1 MHFLLRY
8 HYVPDIA
15 ERRGPFRDEHLRRLW
30 AEADAGRVIVAGAV
44 GDPAVEAVILW
55 DVEDPAE
62 IADFAAGDPYLTAGL
77 ITSYDV
83 VAYHSVVGD
92 IAATPVRPD

>member
-15 ERRGPFRDEHLRRLW
+15 ERRGPHRDAHLARLW
-30 AEADAGRVIVAGAV
+30 AEADAGRVIVAGAA

-55 DVEDPAE
+55 SIDDPAVVAE
-62 IADFAAGDPYLTAGL
+62 FADGDPYMTAGL
-77 ITSYDV
+77 ITSYEV
-83 VAYHSVVGD
+83 VPYNSVVGE
-92 IAATPVRPD
+92 IAANPVRPA